1 MPNWA
6 VVPAAG
12 SGTRMKAAVPK
23 QYLALAGKT
32 VIEHTLARLL
42 THPHIDGIVVAI
54 APDDAQ
60 WAELKIKSKKPLL
73 IAAGGRE
80 RCHSVL
86 NALAELDTRAQPG
99 DWVLVHD
106 GARPCIRHADITALI
121 DALASHPVGGVLGVP
136 VRDTMKRCDPN
147 NDIIQTVERKE
158 LWHAHTPQ
166 MFRFGALHD
175 ALLHAVDKGV
185 MVTDE
190 SAAMELQGFKP
201 RMVEG
206 ASDNIKITRPED
218 LLVAEFYLKRQGKK
232 H

>member
-1 MPNWA
+1 MRHWA

-12 SGTRMKAAVPK
+12 SGLRMKAAVPK
-23 QYLALAGKT
+23 QYLTLAGKT
-32 VIEHTLARLL
+32 VIEHTLARLS
-42 THPHIDGIVVAI
+42 THPRIDGLVVALS
-54 APDDAQ
+54 PDDQQ
-60 WAELKIKSKKPLL
+60 WAALAIKTKKPLL
-73 IAAGGRE
+73 TAAGGSE

-86 NALAELDTRAQPG
+86 NALATLGERADAA

-106 GARPCIRHADITALI
+106 GARPCIRHADITALMN
-121 DALASHPVGGVLGVP
+121 ALEDHPVGGVLGVP

-166 MFRFGALHD
+166 MFRFGALLD
-175 ALLHAVDKGV
+175 ALRHAVDKGV
-185 MVTDE
+185 LVTDE
-190 SAAMELQGFKP
+190 SAAMELQGHKP